1 MSSPYDLLGIG
12 NAIVDVLASI
22 DEQFI
27 SKHNMRKG
35 AMTLVSQ
42 EEAERIY
49 KALPSPKTV
58 AGGAVA
64 NSCVGAAMLGSR
76 VAYIGKVKEDDVGNI
91 FANDMQSLGVHFKTA
106 KTGAGP
112 STARSMICVTPDG
125 QRTMNTFLGACT
137 GIEKSDIDE
146 HLLAKSKIF
155 FIEGYLWDV
164 ASVRP
169 HLQLAAGLSHAGGNR
184 VALTLSDAWLV
195 DRYRDEIRR
204 FVHDHVDILFAN
216 ESEIIS
222 FYQTGDLDEAISHMR
237 RDCNLGVITRSDQ
250 GSLVVDRNNTI
261 PIAAEKVNVVDTT
274 GAGDLY
280 AGGFLFGLAAGYPLE
295 RCGHIA
301 AICAG
306 EIISH
311 IGARPQADLQKL
323 VQSKL
328 ALV

>member
-1 MSSPYDLLGIG
+1 MSPEYDLLGIG

-22 DEQFI
+22 NEQFI
-27 SKHNMRKG
+27 SKQNMRKG
-35 AMTLVSQ
+35 AMTLVT
-42 EEAERIY
+42 EVEAERIFA
-49 KALPSPKTV
+49 ALPSPRTV

-64 NSCVGAAMLGSR
+64 NSCVGAAMLGGR
-76 VAYIGKVKEDDVGNI
+76 VAYIGKVKNDELGEI
-91 FANDMQSLGVHFKTA
+91 FSSDMESLGVYFKTA
-106 KTGAGP
+106 KTTAGP

-125 QRTMNTFLGACT
+125 QRTMNTFLGACAH
-137 GIEKSDIDE
+137 IEKTDIDE
-146 HLLAKSKIF
+146 HLLAKSKIA
-155 FIEGYLWDV
+155 FIEGYLWDIP
-164 ASVRP
+164 AMRP
-169 HLQLAAGLSHAGGNR
+169 HLQLAAGLSHAAGNK

-195 DRYRDEIRR
+195 DRYRDDIRR

-222 FYQTGDLDEAISHMR
+222 FYQTADLDEAINNLR
-237 RDCNLGVITRSDQ
+237 RDCNLGVITRSEQ
-250 GSLVVDRNNTI
+250 GSMIVDGNNVI
-261 PIAAEKVNVVDTT
+261 PIAAEKVPVIDTT

-280 AGGFLFGLAAGYPLE
+280 AGGFLFALTAGYPLD

-301 AICAG
+301 SICAG

-311 IGARPQADLQKL
+311 VGARPAVDLQQL